1 MNLKLS
7 ITMPVYNQEA
17 LVIRALDSVPRRNDI
32 EMIVCDDGS
41 SDSTWGNLVTYKAQ
55 HPELNLILLKNNRN
69 MGIGYS
75 RNRLYDHCKGEYV
88 TSLDSDDYLITD
100 KYNEVIDKYLDGTD
114 IVHVSAKTNAETIY
128 VTEENRLTYGAGTL
142 RLYRRAFM
150 GDTRC
155 DEIRFGEDKT
165 INDRLEA
172 KPHTASYTGIVAYYY
187 NYPRRGSLCD
197 LKSRGQFVDEEG
209 NGCLKGYKN
218 VFWMGN
224 IQPIG
229 GVETFLYSI
238 ARKYCDHDITIM
250 YGGGDQEQI
259 KRLSKYV
266 RTVKWNSD
274 PFKCEKMF
282 MNYDISIIDKAEAR
296 EYIQVIH
303 TDFKQAKLKPRLHPK
318 IDRVVCVGENV
329 AKSFKELTGMDCE
342 VRYNPLVDSKP
353 GKLLKLI
360 SATRLSP
367 EKGADRMNKL
377 ADALDAA
384 GVAYQWLVFTNDFE
398 KKVLKNPHFILAKPR
413 LDIMPFIA
421 DADYLV
427 QLSNYEGMP
436 YSIREALSVGTGVIV
451 TPMPVIEELGI
462 EDGVHGFVLPFE
474 MEDIPIDRIRKG
486 LKKFECKPLPADWEE
501 LLAKGPNMYDPERD
515 GMVTLRVKAAYYD
528 VEIGKNVYP
537 GSTVYTNKDR
547 AKMLKSKGLCE

>member
-1 MNLKLS
+1 MSLKLS
-7 ITMPVYNQEA
+7 ITMPVFNQEK
-17 LVIRALDSVPRRNDI
+17 LVIRALDSVPRRDDI

-55 HPELNLILLKNNRN
+55 HPELNLILLKNDRN
-69 MGIGYS
+69 MGIGFS
-75 RNRLYDHCKGEYV
+75 RNKLYDHCKGEYV

-100 KYNEVIDKYLDGTD
+100 KYNEVIDHFLDGTD
-114 IVHVSAKTNAETIY
+114 IVHLSCVTNADTLY
-128 VTEENRLTYGAGTL
+128 LTEENRLKYGAGTL

-155 DEIRFGEDKT
+155 DEVRFGEDKT

-172 KPHTASYTGIVAYYY
+172 MPHTASYTGIAAYYY
-187 NYPRRGSLCD
+187 NFPRKGSLCD

-250 YGGGDQEQI
+250 YGGGDQDQI
-259 KRLSKYV
+259 QRLAKYV
-266 RTVKWNSD
+266 RTVKWDSD
-274 PFKCEKMF
+274 PFKCEKLF
-282 MNYDISIIDKAEAR
+282 MNYDISIIDKVEAR

-303 TDFKQAKLKPRLHPK
+303 TDFKKANIKPHVHPK
-318 IDRVVCVGENV
+318 IDRIVCVGENV
-329 AKSFKELTGMDCE
+329 AKSFKELSGMECE
-342 VRYNPLVDSKP
+342 VRYNPLVEEKP
-353 GKLLKLI
+353 KKLLKLV

-384 GVAYQWLVFTNDFE
+384 GIAYQWIVFTNDFE
-398 KKVLKNPHFILAKPR
+398 KRGLKNPNFIYAKPR

-436 YSIREALSVGTGVIV
+436 YSIREALSVGTAVIV
-451 TPMPVIEELGI
+451 TPMPVITEI
-462 EDGVHGFVLPFE
+462 GVENGVNGFVLPFE
-474 MEDIPIDRIRKG
+474 MDEIPVEKISKG
-486 LKKFECKPLPADWEE
+486 LKKFECKPLPDNWEE
-501 LLAKGPNMYDPERD
+501 LLAKGPNTYDPERD
-515 GMVTLRVKAAYYD
+515 GLVTIRVKSAYYD
-528 VEIGKNVYP
+528 VEIGKNMYP
-537 GSTVYTNKDR
+537 GMSVHTHKDR
-547 AKMLKSKGLCE
+547 AKMLKSRGLCE